1 MASSRN
7 NSLEFSSAGSIIL
20 DGTNHASAGAGKYG
34 AIQCLKDSELTSV
47 TVASTDIENSDE
59 LHTTFGAGTILY
71 GRFTDVT
78 VAAGGL
84 IAVHRV

>member
-7 NSLEFSSAGSIIL
+7 NALEFSSAGSIIL
-20 DGTNHASAGAGKYG
+20 DGTNHATAGAGTYG
-34 AIQCLKDSELTSV
+34 AIQVLKDSTLSGITGDSI
-47 TVASTDIENSDE
+47 TNMDE

-71 GRFTDVT
+71 GRFTNVT
-78 VAAGGL
+78 VASGGL

>member
-7 NSLEFSSAGSIIL
+7 NALEFSSAGSIIL
-20 DGTNHASAGAGKYG
+20 DGTNHATAGVGSYG
-34 AIQCLKDSELTSV
+34 AIQVLKDSTLSSV
-47 TVASTDIENSDE
+47 AGSKITNIDE
-59 LHTTFGAGTILY
+59 LDTTFGAGTILY
-71 GRFTDVT
+71 GQFSNVT

>member
-7 NSLEFSSAGSIIL
+7 NALEFSSAGSIIL
-20 DGTNHASAGAGKYG
+20 DGTNHATAGVGSYG
-34 AIQCLKDSELTSV
+34 AIQVLKDSTLSGIAGSKITN
-47 TVASTDIENSDE
+47 IDE
-59 LHTTFGAGTILY
+59 LDTTFGAGTILY
-71 GRFTDVT
+71 GQFSNVT